1 MFPDKNFNPYF
12 FKELGAQG
20 YLPAIYRLMAEAYFL
35 QGDLEQAEAY
45 CQKALA
51 LAEQLEMSQDQ
62 AVILRLAG
70 CLCVK
75 RGDLAQAQD
84 KLDQSVVILREMN
97 VPYEHAL
104 SLYERARL
112 RKHQGQAKLADQDLI
127 QAISIFESL
136 QAKVALKTAQDL
148 LAR

>member
-1 MFPDKNFNPYF
+1 
-12 FKELGAQG
+12 
-20 YLPAIYRLMAEAYFL
+20 
-35 QGDLEQAEAY
+35 
-45 CQKALA
+45 
-51 LAEQLEMSQDQ
+51 MSQDQ

-70 CLCVK
+70 RLCMK
-75 RGDLAQAQD
+75 QGNLAQAQD

-104 SLYERARL
+104 SLCERARL
-112 RKHQGQAKLADQDLI
+112 RKHQGQTKLADQDLI